1 MAKQRIYI
9 LVFLFLA
16 FAGIF
21 CHAANANTVS
31 LKVNASEYLSPKK
44 LSQKVLQFSSKEK
57 FQSQNNSG
65 ETIMETLAKAVKA
78 RNPFGSLY
86 QFQVAENFCVAQ
98 FENFPD
104 LFFAEKTVHLR
115 PKNLHHFYHFIAF
128 W

>member
-31 LKVNASEYLSPKK
+31 LKVNASEFLSNKK
-44 LSQKVLQFSSKEK
+44 LNQKVLQFSSKEK

-65 ETIMETLAKAVKA
+65 ETFRETLAKAVKA
-78 RNPFGSLY
+78 RKSFSSADQIPVLESF
-86 QFQVAENFCVAQ
+86 NFLQ

-104 LFFAEKTVHLR
+104 LFFAEKEVYFPL
-115 PKNLHHFYHFIAF
+115 KNLHHFYHFIAF